1 MAIIGGKVFS
11 NHPKNM
17 NHLNKDIKDLVCV
30 IITTGN
36 DISEVDYVFY
46 DGVKN
51 MTWGVEP
58 IT

>member
-1 MAIIGGKVFS
+1 
-11 NHPKNM
+11 M

-36 DISEVDYVFY
+36 DISGVDYVFY

-58 IT
+58 IS